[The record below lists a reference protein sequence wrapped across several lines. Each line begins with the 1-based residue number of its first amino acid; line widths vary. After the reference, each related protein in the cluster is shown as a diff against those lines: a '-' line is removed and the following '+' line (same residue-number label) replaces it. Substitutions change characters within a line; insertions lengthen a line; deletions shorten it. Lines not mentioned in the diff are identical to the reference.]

1 MLSFISLIYKQ
12 IIIQLY
18 NWKQCCYYYFEHC
31 YLLDQL
37 KVNTIS
43 FYFTFT
49 YLFSNTGLSLW
60 PVLFSLSEEL
70 LTFPYGRAMGNNLLQ
85 FLFIWE
91 SLYSLILKDN
101 FIRYRTLG
109 GRGFSL
115 SMFKIFSLHSL
126 LFAQF
131 LRRIQM

>member
-37 KVNTIS
+37 KANKILFYLHLFILQYRSESLTCIIS
-43 FYFTFT
+43 SLKNFWHFRMAELLAIT
-49 YLFSNTGLSLW
+49 FSNFYL
-60 PVLFSLSEEL
+60 
-70 LTFPYGRAMGNNLLQ
+70 YGKV
-85 FLFIWE
+85 FI
-91 SLYSLILKDN
+91 YSLILKDN

-109 GRGFSL
+109 GRGLSL